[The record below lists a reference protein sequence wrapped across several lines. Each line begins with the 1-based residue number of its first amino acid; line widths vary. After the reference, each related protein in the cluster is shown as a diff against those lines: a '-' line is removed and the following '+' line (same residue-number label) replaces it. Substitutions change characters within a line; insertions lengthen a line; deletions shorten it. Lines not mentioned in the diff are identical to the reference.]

1 MVEDLRDDHEVLLR
15 SLQGSLAGN
24 ASLHFDFGTT
34 DFLTRGHAGAR
45 KDGLD
50 VAFGSRESSQFEE
63 MAGRA
68 GGHPKG
74 ERNRNGGRGRGGQ
87 QPRGIHLLRRY
98 SLLIFSLPL
107 PLFRWA

>member
-1 MVEDLRDDHEVLLR
+1 MHRLQERQGVHPSELAMVEDLRDDHEVLLR

-63 MAGRA
+63 MTGRA

-74 ERNRNGGRGRGGQ
+74 RAESKRRS
-87 QPRGIHLLRRY
+87 QPV
-98 SLLIFSLPL
+98 
-107 PLFRWA
+107 

>member
-1 MVEDLRDDHEVLLR
+1 MTESWDAPASRSVRECIRASWRPR
-15 SLQGSLAGN
+15 SLASFLAGFSGRH

-74 ERNRNGGRGRGGQ
+74 RAESKRRS
-87 QPRGIHLLRRY
+87 QPVLHPPR
-98 SLLIFSLPL
+98 PV
-107 PLFRWA
+107 

>member
-1 MVEDLRDDHEVLLR
+1 MHRLQERQGVHPSELAMVEDLRDDHEVLLR

-74 ERNRNGGRGRGGQ
+74 ERNRNGGRGRSG
-87 QPRGIHLLRRY
+87 H
-98 SLLIFSLPL
+98 
-107 PLFRWA
+107 